1 MVLDTLFLRVNLTAT
16 EGRFF
21 AEYSVRECK
30 RRRRERG
37 EQLKAVCLIRITA
50 TLHTFCYTSLL
61 PLHQPLRSNVINLY
75 VNSFLIVY

>member
-1 MVLDTLFLRVNLTAT
+1 MVLNTLFLRVNLTAT

-21 AEYSVRECK
+21 AEDSVWECK
-30 RRRRERG
+30 ERRRQW

-61 PLHQPLRSNVINLY
+61 SLHQPLRSNVINLY
-75 VNSFLIVY
+75 VNSFLVVY